1 MTQTITLVLKKPAN
15 LIKIVITGVIF
26 ICMFFGTWSASASTK
41 YGGEVS
47 GWIPWW
53 QDTAGLKSATKNIKK
68 LDTVYPF
75 VYEVNASGTIIDKA
89 DLNEKQW
96 NDFIKIAK
104 KNKVKLIPTIAWSNG
119 GLIHDVLSD
128 QKRRTNHIREIT
140 NLVIKGKFAG
150 INIDYEQKQAKTI
163 DDFSLFLKELK
174 HALGKKI
181 LTCAIEAR
189 TPAEDLYKV
198 VPDPL
203 VYANDY
209 QEIARY
215 CDQIEL
221 MTYDQ
226 QRADLTLNQANVG
239 YPYAPV
245 ADQAWVE
252 KVIKLALK
260 DFSQNKVSLGIPT
273 YGRAWDVMVAPN
285 WFRDYKSVSSLNVP
299 RILELSKKYQA
310 TIGHNSGKEGIISYF
325 PEDSIY
331 KILTTL
337 PVAKN
342 IQPGMENATRAL
354 QFATLS
360 GLEVSVRFITYSD
373 AEAVKAK
380 LALAQKYKLK
390 GVALFKI
397 DGEEDQNIWKL
408 F

>member
-1 MTQTITLVLKKPAN
+1 
-15 LIKIVITGVIF
+15 
-26 ICMFFGTWSASASTK
+26 
-41 YGGEVS
+41 
-47 GWIPWW
+47 
-53 QDTAGLKSATKNIKK
+53 
-68 LDTVYPF
+68 
-75 VYEVNASGTIIDKA
+75 
-89 DLNEKQW
+89 
-96 NDFIKIAK
+96 
-104 KNKVKLIPTIAWSNG
+104 
-119 GLIHDVLSD
+119 
-128 QKRRTNHIREIT
+128 
-140 NLVIKGKFAG
+140 
-150 INIDYEQKQAKTI
+150 
-163 DDFSLFLKELK
+163 
-174 HALGKKI
+174 
-181 LTCAIEAR
+181 
-189 TPAEDLYKV
+189 V

-203 VYANDY
+203 VYANNY

-260 DFSQNKVSLGIPT
+260 DFSQNKVLLGIPT